1 MSTQRSTTDRAQ
13 PVTREQ
19 AQSKIVSSQTTTMI
33 QKVMIMTV
41 QEPTETA
48 LYLVISPS
56 MLYKKSSYSWV
67 IQSSKW
73 HA

>member
-1 MSTQRSTTDRAQ
+1 MSTQRSTIDRAQ
-13 PVTREQ
+13 LVTLEQ

-48 LYLVISPS
+48 SYLVISQS
-56 MLYKKSSYSWV
+56 MLYKKSSYSLAN
-67 IQSSKW
+67 QSSKW